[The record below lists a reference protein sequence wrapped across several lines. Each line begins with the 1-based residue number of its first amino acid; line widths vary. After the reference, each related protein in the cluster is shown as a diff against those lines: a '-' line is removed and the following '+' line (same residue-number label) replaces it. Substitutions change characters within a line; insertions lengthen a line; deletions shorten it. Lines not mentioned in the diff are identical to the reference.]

1 MPIYELQGPDGK
13 TYEVD
18 APDMRAAANAFSGMA
33 PASVGDMSVRN
44 VATAA
49 ARGVPI
55 LGGLVDE
62 AIAGGQTLFGN
73 GAYADNLKAE
83 QDRQKAFDDQ
93 NPWVSGGAQL
103 AGGVAGTIPMVF
115 AAPAAFGAGAS
126 STVMRALVSAIS
138 GGLIGG
144 ADQAVRTDGDPMA
157 TFKGAAAGGGAGLAG
172 PAVGRGLGKAYEATA
187 NYLRTPTNALT
198 GISPRAA
205 SYAAKTIGTPERQ
218 AAVRTQLDALGPE
231 GMLADVSP
239 EWMAVARGAAA
250 RPGQRDMIVNPLL
263 NRDAGKNLRLGE
275 DLNSS
280 LGRPGV
286 PSRIN
291 ADIEAGQRALGPAYG
306 EAFRGAGPVD
316 TRLLAFD
323 MDQLAGTLRGDA
335 RQAVVRARQM
345 LNTPGK
351 DALDP
356 SPQGLFQ
363 TRQALDGMLATENN
377 PQVVRY
383 LSDIR
388 QRVDGELAA
397 SVPGIKDVDA
407 QFAELARQRE
417 ALAQG
422 SKVLDSGKTAIRPPE
437 MAAEMQAG
445 ALPQGTQIGPSAVP
459 FRIQQGTRAEMDRL
473 VGQAAN
479 DPAKLQQVVR
489 SEGDWNRDKLR
500 TVFGQDRA
508 DDALRAIDRE
518 TTFYRTKNRVEN
530 GSDTGMTAGFREVL
544 DEAGRPRVVPMEA
557 TAVGLLARGG
567 QKLLTAG
574 AKDAAARKA
583 EKFAG
588 DLGRLAVAQGAN
600 RDAIVQSIIDMITQQ
615 QGRAPVT
622 RGVEQATNALLRAG
636 AMQVPS
642 QF

>member
-49 ARGVPI
+49 ARGVPV

-73 GAYADNLKAE
+73 GSYADNLKAE

-103 AGGVAGTIPMVF
+103 AGGVAGTIPMVM
-115 AAPAAFGAGAS
+115 AAPAAFGAGAAGWGA
-126 STVMRALVSAIS
+126 RAIASMIS

-144 ADQAVRTDGDPMA
+144 ADQAVRTNGDPMA
-157 TFKGAAAGGGAGLAG
+157 TFKGAAVGGGAGLAG

-205 SYAAKTIGTPERQ
+205 NYAAKTIGTPERQ

-239 EWMAVARGAAA
+239 EWMMAARGAAA

-263 NRDAGKNLRLGE
+263 NRDVGKNLRLGE
-275 DLNSS
+275 DLNAS

-286 PSRIN
+286 PSTIN
-291 ADIEAGQRALGPAYG
+291 AEIEAGQRALGPAYG
-306 EAFRGAGPVD
+306 EAFRGASPVD
-316 TRLLAFD
+316 TRQLAFD

-383 LSDIR
+383 LTEVR

-397 SVPGIKDVDA
+397 AVPGIKDVDA

-422 SKVLDSGKTAIRPPE
+422 SKVLDSGKTAIRPQE
-437 MAAEMQAG
+437 MAAEMQTG
-445 ALPQGTQIGPSAVP
+445 ALPQGAQVGPSAVP

-500 TVFGQDRA
+500 TVFGQERA

-518 TTFYRTKNRVEN
+518 TTFYRTKNDVVGN
-530 GSDTGMTAGFREVL
+530 SHTAATQGYREML
-544 DEAGRPRVVPMEA
+544 DDAGRPNTIPVETSAFGAGMR
-557 TAVGLLARGG
+557 GLQWLFTGS
-567 QKLLTAG
+567 
-574 AKDAAARKA
+574 AKDAAAKKA

-588 DLGRLAVAQGAN
+588 DLGRLAVARGAD

-636 AMQVPS
+636 AMQVPGH
-642 QF
+642 F